1 MVSIYLR
8 RSMIKWKFLY
18 ILYLK
23 RTVMEEVSIYLRR
36 SMMKRVPIS
45 SGTVAG
51 FSSAMFKF
59 NS

>member
-8 RSMIKWKFLY
+8 RSTIKLKSLC
-18 ILYLK
+18 LK
-23 RTVMEEVSIYLRR
+23 RNIMKKVSIYLRR

-51 FSSAMFKF
+51 FSSAMLKF

>member
-8 RSMIKWKFLY
+8 RFTIKWKSLC
-18 ILYLK
+18 LK
-23 RTVMEEVSIYLRR
+23 RNIMKKVSIYLRR

-59 NS
+59 NG